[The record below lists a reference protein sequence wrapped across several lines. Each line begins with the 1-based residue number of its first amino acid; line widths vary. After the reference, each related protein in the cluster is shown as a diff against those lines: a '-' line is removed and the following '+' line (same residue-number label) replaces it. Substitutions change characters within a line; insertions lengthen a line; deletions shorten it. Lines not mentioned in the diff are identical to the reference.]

1 LLILAPAS
9 LLCQELREPSSG
21 STIPLA
27 SPEEA
32 SSHLTRRIEPVYP
45 PLARMARIQGKVV
58 LQLTVGVDGRAVEV
72 RTLSGHP
79 LLLQAALDAVRQWEY
94 KPFTE
99 NGKAR
104 ETAVDVTLDFP
115 SNRPVHPPLP
125 FPEVKDLK
133 AVTITLSRG
142 SYSLKITG
150 DGTIEYDGVGSV
162 CVEGKHHGRISE
174 EDVRALLQNFRTAK
188 YFSLDDEYGGTATDS
203 YTTVS
208 SITIGGQK
216 KRIEYMD
223 GAPLELSGLEDAIDT
238 ASHSRKWVSCNAETV
253 PALRAEGINPRTYEQ
268 ANAALLVGATYYGN
282 ADAVRDL
289 IDADTNVHVHD
300 FNGKTPLMI
309 AAMRGLPEMV
319 ESLLQAGAN
328 PSAPDDNGRTVLMYG
343 ASSGNADVLQEL
355 LRAGAEVNAGSKE
368 GSKEGN
374 TALMAA
380 AGNPELVSILLQ
392 AGARVNAL
400 GRKKTT
406 ALLARSM
413 GELEFEDLVM
423 GEPHADVPDESIDR
437 AKVVRLLLDAGS
449 DVNAK
454 NEDGE
459 NALFTIHDEAVR
471 ELIGTKIDIDARSKD
486 GKTALMDTVA
496 AKVGELLVK
505 PGAGLD
511 LTDPDGRTA
520 LMRGAENNYVE
531 NLKVLVEA
539 GAKLDLQDND
549 GSTAVMLCAE
559 KGLQNSVE
567 VLLNAHANLNLR
579 DHEGLTALGR
589 LHRSRTNNDVGAA
602 EKLLLAAGA
611 TD

>member
-1 LLILAPAS
+1 
-9 LLCQELREPSSG
+9 
-21 STIPLA
+21 
-27 SPEEA
+27 
-32 SSHLTRRIEPVYP
+32 
-45 PLARMARIQGKVV
+45 
-58 LQLTVGVDGRAVEV
+58 
-72 RTLSGHP
+72 
-79 LLLQAALDAVRQWEY
+79 
-94 KPFTE
+94 
-99 NGKAR
+99 
-104 ETAVDVTLDFP
+104 
-115 SNRPVHPPLP
+115 
-125 FPEVKDLK
+125 
-133 AVTITLSRG
+133 
-142 SYSLKITG
+142 
-150 DGTIEYDGVGSV
+150 
-162 CVEGKHHGRISE
+162 
-174 EDVRALLQNFRTAK
+174 
-188 YFSLDDEYGGTATDS
+188 
-203 YTTVS
+203 
-208 SITIGGQK
+208 
-216 KRIEYMD
+216 
-223 GAPLELSGLEDAIDT
+223 
-238 ASHSRKWVSCNAETV
+238 
-253 PALRAEGINPRTYEQ
+253 
-268 ANAALLVGATYYGN
+268 
-282 ADAVRDL
+282 
-289 IDADTNVHVHD
+289 
-300 FNGKTPLMI
+300 
-309 AAMRGLPEMV
+309 
-319 ESLLQAGAN
+319 
-328 PSAPDDNGRTVLMYG
+328 
-343 ASSGNADVLQEL
+343 
-355 LRAGAEVNAGSKE
+355 
-368 GSKEGN
+368 
-374 TALMAA
+374 MAA

-392 AGARVNAL
+392 AGARVNARV
-400 GRKKTT
+400 RKKTT

-496 AKVGELLVK
+496 AKVAELLVK
-505 PGAGLD
+505 AGAGLD